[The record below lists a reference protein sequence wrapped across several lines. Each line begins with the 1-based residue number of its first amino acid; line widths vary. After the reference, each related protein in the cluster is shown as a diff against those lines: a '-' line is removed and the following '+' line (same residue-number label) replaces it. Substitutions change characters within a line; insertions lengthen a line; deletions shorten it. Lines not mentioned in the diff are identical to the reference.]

1 MTKLACTTNDEIF
14 QQEAYVNR
22 ASIAMDSMA
31 RYIIP
36 ININPDLL
44 YISDMYYAHYCN
56 ELATQISISS
66 GWKYNMKSLTY
77 YQHASIRPN
86 DTGGYVDIEEKTSRN
101 IESLFKILQYECRYN
116 YKETRKRV
124 LNFKSYK

>member
-1 MTKLACTTNDEIF
+1 MELYRKIYSYDYLYLTKLACTTNDEIF

-66 GWKYNMKSLTY
+66 GWKYNMKSLPIINTHLLNLMIREDMLILKKKHIMKL
-77 YQHASIRPN
+77 YQQN
-86 DTGGYVDIEEKTSRN
+86 TSRQN
-101 IESLFKILQYECRYN
+101 Q
-116 YKETRKRV
+116 
-124 LNFKSYK
+124 